1 MINLIWAQDSKGL
14 IGKDN
19 KMPWHCKED
28 LLYFKSLT
36 QGKVVLMGYNNYISL
51 LGYYKNKKLPYGD
64 IYLLTHKD
72 LELDGIKV
80 IHDLK
85 DSLNEEELWVIG
97 GASIYRQMLKYAD
110 KLYITIVKGEYS
122 GDVYLNDIKLDDFV
136 LDSINET
143 LVCKYL
149 VYRRK

>member
-51 LGYYKNKKLPYGD
+51 LGYYKNKKLPYGA

-72 LELDGIKV
+72 LEIDGIKV

-110 KLYITIVKGEYS
+110 KLNITIVKGEYS